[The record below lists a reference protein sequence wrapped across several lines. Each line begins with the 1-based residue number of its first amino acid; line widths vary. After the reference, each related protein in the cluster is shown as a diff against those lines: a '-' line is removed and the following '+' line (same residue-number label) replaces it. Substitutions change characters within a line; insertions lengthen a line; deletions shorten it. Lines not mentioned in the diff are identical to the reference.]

1 MMDKIAVITVRSG
14 GKCLAK
20 KNYLPF
26 NSRNLAEIA
35 RDKCLGSGIFDKIII
50 SSDDPYFEKLIN
62 CNTVEF
68 LLRN

>member
-14 GKCLAK
+14 SKCLAK

-35 RDKCLGSGIFDKIII
+35 RDKFLGSGIFNKIII
-50 SSDDPYFEKLIN
+50 SSDDPYF
-62 CNTVEF
+62 
-68 LLRN
+68 